1 MEEDNNVI
9 YSYVQAADD
18 SGIGSGEVV
27 MSTDSGENIQVIPG
41 DGSNQVLTNENGQI
55 VLCAEN
61 EGQEVFIYDDES
73 GQYQKYVYVPSDQN
87 GEEPQDGHL
96 MQQNQIISDQNETLS
111 EIEQTE
117 IIKHEEREE
126 EEETPT
132 TLLVTDESNLN
143 VNLKEEKS
151 ANTKNFTLNADK
163 IAQLQPGT
171 IIQCNK
177 CWETFLAT
185 EFEEHFN
192 THHGSGAGSSEQV
205 VIAHDPGLKKC
216 AICHLPSRSKKEYL
230 SHYKQRHSGYKLGC
244 PKCPQT
250 YHSPELLHA
259 HYTHFHL
266 RGTSIIQGTST
277 STSNKRAHVLLRCE
291 YCDDIVEDLE
301 THLMTVHELDEPT
314 ALAVTQDRP
323 VQVVLES
330 PTHVIYSSQFGG
342 APHRP
347 PPGPRKKPPQPL
359 TALHCNICTKNF
371 ATQREFTNHRRR
383 KDFCKPLYQVQQPI
397 REEPKKIRRIGII
410 RKLIKS

>member
-27 MSTDSGENIQVIPG
+27 MSTDSGENIQVISG
-41 DGSNQVLTNENGQI
+41 NTNNQVLTDESGQI

-87 GEEPQDGHL
+87 EEELQDGHL
-96 MQQNQIISDQNETLS
+96 MQQNQIISDQNETSS

-117 IIKHEEREE
+117 IIEHEEKEDDE
-126 EEETPT
+126 GETPT
-132 TLLVTDESNLN
+132 TLLVTDESNVN
-143 VNLKEEKS
+143 VIKEDKS
-151 ANTKNFTLNADK
+151 AITKNFTLNADK
-163 IAQLQPGT
+163 IAELQPGT

-185 EFEEHFN
+185 EFEDHFN
-192 THHGSGAGSSEQV
+192 THHGPGAGSIDQV

-266 RGTSIIQGTST
+266 RGTPLVQGTST
-277 STSNKRAHVLLRCE
+277 TNKRAHVLLRCE

-301 THLMTVHELDEPT
+301 SHLMSVHELDEQT

-330 PTHVIYSSQFGG
+330 PTHLIYSSSFGG
-342 APHRP
+342 ATHRP
-347 PPGPRKKPPQPL
+347 QPGPRKKPPQPMV
-359 TALHCNICTKNF
+359 ALHCNICTKDF

>member
-27 MSTDSGENIQVIPG
+27 MSTDSGENIQVISG
-41 DGSNQVLTNENGQI
+41 DASNQLMTDESGQI

-87 GEEPQDGHL
+87 EEEPQDGLL
-96 MQQNQIISDQNETLS
+96 MQQNQIISDQNEESS
-111 EIEQTE
+111 EIEQQE
-117 IIKHEEREE
+117 IIEQ
-126 EEETPT
+126 EETEEDVEEPPT
-132 TLLVTDESNLN
+132 TLLVTEDSSLN
-143 VNLKEEKS
+143 VIKGEKS
-151 ANTKNFTLNADK
+151 TPTKNLTLNSDK
-163 IAQLQPGT
+163 IAELQPGT

-177 CWETFLAT
+177 CWDTFLAT

-192 THHGSGAGSSEQV
+192 THHGSAAGSSDQV

-266 RGTSIIQGTST
+266 RGTPIVQYQGTSAA
-277 STSNKRAHVLLRCE
+277 NKRAHVLLRCE

-301 THLMTVHELDEPT
+301 SHLMTVHELDEPT

-330 PTHVIYSSQFGG
+330 PTHVIYSSSFG
-342 APHRP
+342 AAHRP
-347 PPGPRKKPPQPL
+347 QPGPRKKPPQPL
-359 TALHCNICTKNF
+359 VALHCNICTKDF
-371 ATQREFTNHRRR
+371 ATQRDFTNHRRR

-410 RKLIKS
+410 RRVVKS

>member
-18 SGIGSGEVV
+18 SGIGSGEVL
-27 MSTDSGENIQVIPG
+27 MSTESGENIRVIPG
-41 DGSNQVLTNENGQI
+41 DTHNQVLTDESGQI
-55 VLCAEN
+55 LLCAEN

-87 GEEPQDGHL
+87 NEEPQDGHL
-96 MQQNQIISDQNETLS
+96 MQQNQIISDQNEISS
-111 EIEQTE
+111 EIEQRE
-117 IIKHEEREE
+117 IIERGDEQ
-126 EEETPT
+126 ETPT
-132 TLLVTDESNLN
+132 TLLVTDESN
-143 VNLKEEKS
+143 VNHRIKEENS
-151 ANTKNFTLNADK
+151 TGTTKNLTLNTDK
-163 IAQLQPGT
+163 IAELQPGT

-185 EFEEHFN
+185 EFEDHFN
-192 THHGSGAGSSEQV
+192 SHHGSGVGSSDQV
-205 VIAHDPGLKKC
+205 VIAQDPGLKKC

-230 SHYKQRHSGYKLGC
+230 SHYKQRHSGFKLGC

-266 RGTSIIQGTST
+266 RETPIVQASST
-277 STSNKRAHVLLRCE
+277 NTKRAHVLLRCE

-301 THLMTVHELDEPT
+301 THLVTVHELDEPT

-323 VQVVLES
+323 VHVVLES
-330 PTHVIYSSQFGG
+330 PTQVIYSSPFGSTT
-342 APHRP
+342 HRP
-347 PPGPRKKPPQPL
+347 QPGPRKRPQQPMV
-359 TALHCNICTKNF
+359 ALHCNICTKDF

-383 KDFCKPLYQVQQPI
+383 KDFCKPLYTVQQPI
-397 REEPKKIRRIGII
+397 KEEPKKIRRIGII